1 MSSVAVVGDP
11 DFNMGFRLVGICD
24 VFDVT
29 EDSELPEIIE
39 KNILGREGI
48 VIIKYDF
55 YRNLPVKIQ
64 EQIDESIEPTFVKV
78 GGEGGVEELRDKI
91 RKAIGVDLWK

>member
-1 MSSVAVVGDP
+1 MSRVSVIGDA
-11 DFNMGFRLVGICD
+11 DFNTGFRLVGICD
-24 VFDVT
+24 TIEVKD
-29 EDSELPEIIE
+29 ESKLPETVE
-39 KNILGREGI
+39 SVLGQEGI

-55 YRNLPVKIQ
+55 YKNLPVPLRVRV
-64 EQIDESIEPTFVKV
+64 DESLEPTFVKV

>member
-1 MSSVAVVGDP
+1 MSRVSVIGDA
-11 DFNMGFRLVGICD
+11 DFNTGFRLVGICD
-24 VFDVT
+24 T
-29 EDSELPEIIE
+29 IEIEDEAQLPGVIE
-39 KNILGREGI
+39 NILGQEGI

-55 YRNLPVKIQ
+55 YKNLPIPLKIR
-64 EQIDESIEPTFVKV
+64 IDESLEPTFVKV